1 MQLPFILHSNSSI
14 GNNFS
19 LLSTSFFLSASL
31 SHFPVHTHTTHRCI
45 YIQIYFLNHLKVSC
59 RHVLLPLKT
68 AVLLPEN
75 KDILWGK
82 HCTIMKIKK
91 LVSTQYY
98 SVSFYRSYSNMAII
112 STVSFILGWWT
123 SNYGFGLWIINHCN

>member
-1 MQLPFILHSNSSI
+1 MFSNLQKSGKNSINTCHSHLYFIQILQQVI
-14 GNNFS
+14 IS
-19 LLSTSFFLSASL
+19 LSFPPLSFFLPPFLIFL
-31 SHFPVHTHTTHRCI
+31 STHIPHTDAYT
-45 YIQIYFLNHLKVSC
+45 YKYFLNHLKVSC

-82 HCTIMKIKK
+82 HCTIMEIKK
-91 LVSTQYY
+91 LMSTQYY

-112 STVSFILGWWT
+112 STVSFILG
-123 SNYGFGLWIINHCN
+123 